1 MVSGQA
7 QTALTPS
14 AQTPLSVSLN
24 CQWSFSF
31 SPVTSD
37 FGQRIVNHTHC
48 FCQKVAPTI
57 RVWVFYLA
65 IIKIHSYNK
74 SMITAKD
81 IIVELN
87 SPTEADVALI
97 TKAYETAQKA
107 FEGVK
112 RYSGEPYITHLAS
125 VAHKLAKMGFG
136 PRTTAAG
143 LLHDIIEDTEVNA
156 EDIRTQFG
164 EEILFLVEGVT
175 KLSSVRYYG
184 TDRHN
189 ESLRKLFVAT
199 SQDIRVLII
208 KLTDRLHNM
217 ETLQH
222 VPKEKQLRIARETL
236 EIYVP
241 VAHRLGMGR
250 IRKELEDLA
259 FPYVYPEE
267 YKRVCELLAKSTE
280 KSLTMLERERKS
292 LQKKLADSGI
302 LDFKTSFR
310 VKGLYS
316 LFHKLKRKDWD
327 ISDVYDLLA
336 MRVVVSSMED
346 CYKALGVIHEMWR
359 PLPKRVKDYIAFP
372 KPNGYQSIHTTVTTP
387 HGNILEIQIRTEK
400 MHHEAEYGVASHI
413 IYKLQTE
420 KSVTNAQNTSWFIN
434 LIPSLFRPFAWRE
447 QSKNIASAKVTKD
460 KPHRE
465 KIPQWIN
472 QIGEMYTHEQTSS
485 AEFVADMRKDFFTNR
500 IFVFTP
506 NGDVVDLPLGAT
518 PIDFAYAIHS
528 EVGDHIAGV
537 KVNNKLVQLDTEL
550 KNGDIVQVETK
561 KSAHP
566 SPKWIQIAQTSV
578 AKRHVKAYLAEQK
591 L

>member
-1 MVSGQA
+1 M
-7 QTALTPS
+7 
-14 AQTPLSVSLN
+14 
-24 CQWSFSF
+24 FS
-31 SPVTSD
+31 
-37 FGQRIVNHTHC
+37 
-48 FCQKVAPTI
+48 
-57 RVWVFYLA
+57 
-65 IIKIHSYNK
+65 
-74 SMITAKD
+74 AKD
-81 IIVELN
+81 IIVELHK
-87 SPTEADVALI
+87 PTEADVALI
-97 TKAYETAQKA
+97 TKAYESAEKA
-107 FEGVK
+107 FHGVQ
-112 RYSGEPYITHLAS
+112 RYSGEPYMTHLSA
-125 VAHKLAKMGFG
+125 VGHKLAKMGFG

-143 LLHDIIEDTEVNA
+143 LLHDIIEDTTVTA

-208 KLTDRLHNM
+208 KLADRLHNM
-217 ETLQH
+217 ETLEH
-222 VPKEKQLRIARETL
+222 VPIEKQLRIARETL

-259 FPYVYPEE
+259 FPYVYPNE
-267 YKRVCELLAKSTE
+267 YKKVCDLLAKSTE
-280 KSLTMLERERKS
+280 KSMHMLERERKS
-292 LQKKLADSGI
+292 LQKRLADSG
-302 LDFKTSFR
+302 LLEFNTSYR

-327 ISDVYDLLA
+327 ITDVYDLLA
-336 MRVVVSSMED
+336 MRVTVKTMED
-346 CYKALGVIHEMWR
+346 CYKTLGVIHEMWR

-387 HGNILEIQIRTEK
+387 QGTILEIQIRTQK

-413 IYKLQTE
+413 IYKQQTIATTVHG
-420 KSVTNAQNTSWFIN
+420 KNSSWFSN
-434 LIPSLFRPFAWRE
+434 LIPSLFNPFAW
-447 QSKNIASAKVTKD
+447 KNQTPKAPAKVTKD
-460 KPHRE
+460 APHRE
-465 KIPQWIN
+465 KIPHWIN
-472 QIGEMYTHEQTSS
+472 QIGEMYTHEKASG
-485 AEFVADMRKDFFTNR
+485 AEFMADMRKDFFSNR

-506 NGDVVDLPLGAT
+506 NGDVVDLPMGAT

-537 KVNNKLVQLDTEL
+537 KVNNKLVQLDREL
-550 KNGDIVQVETK
+550 KNGDIVHVDTK

-566 SPKWIQIAQTSV
+566 SPKWIPMAQTSV
-578 AKRHVKAYLAEQK
+578 AKRHIKSFLEEEK
-591 L
+591 